1 MAFDEVSTVLD
12 EVNQR
17 TLPPS
22 VADNLDDPEE
32 DAEADPE
39 DPNLQAQEAHLRE
52 VQAAKAAIAKSIEQW
67 HGPAGNSDN
76 LRAQVAGGKISP
88 HDYFTQTGRVYSDD
102 PMAGNL
108 ETAQADTSGLDALD
122 NFQYRQANQLG
133 PDPSGRDP
141 FAGALSFSDDSKGP
155 PLPGSIGSALSPG
168 VDALGQTDGHAM
180 AVDTL
185 HFDTRL
191 QTPTVLSVMGPA
203 SDGTRNSVSKNN
215 LLGASAWQKNQAG
228 ANAALRANFKA
239 AGLPDPSIGAAVLNM
254 PGGGTVVQPGNL
266 GAQQGAPTGPPGI
279 PPGILR
285 NWRPRG

>member
-1 MAFDEVSTVLD
+1 MAFDEVSQVLD

-22 VADNLDDPEE
+22 VAEDLDDLDE
-32 DAEADPE
+32 DAEAEADAE

-52 VQAAKAAIAKSIEQW
+52 VQAAKAAVAKSIEQW

-76 LRAQVAGGKISP
+76 LRAQVSGGKISP

-141 FAGALSFSDDSKGP
+141 FAGALSFSDDVPK
-155 PLPGSIGSALSPG
+155 LPGSIGSALSPG

-191 QTPTVLSVMGPA
+191 QTPTAMSVAGPT
-203 SDGTRNSVSKNN
+203 SDGTRNSVSPNN
-215 LLGASAWQKNQAG
+215 MLASAAWKKNQGA
-228 ANAALRANFKA
+228 ANAALRSNFKA

-266 GAQQGAPTGPPGI
+266 GAQQAAPSGPTGI

-285 NWRPRG
+285 NWRPR